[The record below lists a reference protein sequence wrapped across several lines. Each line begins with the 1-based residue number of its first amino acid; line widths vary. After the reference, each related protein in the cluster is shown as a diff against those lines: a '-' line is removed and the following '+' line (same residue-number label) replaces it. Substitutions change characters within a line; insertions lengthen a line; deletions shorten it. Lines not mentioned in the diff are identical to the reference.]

1 VTLCPPLLFV
11 IAMEALSRMMSV
23 VVNKGFIFGFLVGVR
38 NDDSLFVSHLLFV
51 NDTLIFFEGEPNNLW
66 YLRRVPF
73 CFEAVLGLKINW
85 PNLN

>member
-1 VTLCPPLLFV
+1 
-11 IAMEALSRMMSV
+11 
-23 VVNKGFIFGFLVGVR
+23 
-38 NDDSLFVSHLLFV
+38 V